1 MGLLLLPLL
10 FLQDIKYQSVDLCPL
25 YAGFTQ
31 SNLTKGINMNAAA
44 VSAVFKERIASH
56 AEHVKKVAHICTTE
70 ETTKQALILP
80 LLDILGFSAFDPN
93 KVRAEYQADFPGAKS
108 GERVDYAL
116 FCNGAPVM
124 FIEAKSYT
132 ENLSNHCPQ
141 LSRYFNATPEIA
153 ICAITNGR
161 EWRFF
166 TDLSNKNIM
175 DSEPFLTVDVTML
188 NENDMA
194 QLYQFRHD
202 KFQPDALRSLAEESI
217 YLTAFTESITESLK
231 EVDLDFV
238 RYVAG
243 RANIQRQFTQRYLES
258 IRHIVKQAVQNTV
271 SSMVVSGLSAPK
283 VQEEA
288 APVEKEQEDPTAPII
303 DPENNKIVTTYSE
316 RRLFDLVKSILP
328 DDASIEAKDTES
340 YFSVLVDGK
349 SNRWILRYFDNKQRP
364 SVIFPIELEES
375 DISNIERCGLEV
387 SGNQVIIDTPE
398 NLLRV
403 VWLVIDSYRFCCDD
417 ENFKRKPK

>member
-1 MGLLLLPLL
+1 
-10 FLQDIKYQSVDLCPL
+10 
-25 YAGFTQ
+25 
-31 SNLTKGINMNAAA
+31 MNAAA

-340 YFSVLVDGK
+340 YFGVLVDGK

-387 SGNQVIIDTPE
+387 SGNQVIIDMPE

-403 VWLVIDSYRFCCDD
+403 AWLVIDSYRFCCDD

>member
-1 MGLLLLPLL
+1 
-10 FLQDIKYQSVDLCPL
+10 
-25 YAGFTQ
+25 
-31 SNLTKGINMNAAA
+31 MNAAA
-44 VSAVFKERIASH
+44 VSTVFKERIASH

-340 YFSVLVDGK
+340 YFGVLVDGK

-403 VWLVIDSYRFCCDD
+403 AWLVIDSYRFCCDD

>member
-1 MGLLLLPLL
+1 MGLLFLPLL
-10 FLQDIKYQSVDLCPL
+10 FLQDIKYPSVEFCPL
-25 YAGFTQ
+25 HAGFAQ
-31 SNLTKGINMNAAA
+31 SNLTKGINMNTAA
-44 VSAVFKERIASH
+44 VSALFKERIASH

-116 FCNGAPVM
+116 FCNGVPVM
-124 FIEAKSYT
+124 FIEAKSYS

-141 LSRYFNATPEIA
+141 LSRYFNATPEVA

-288 APVEKEQEDPTAPII
+288 APVEKEQEDPTEPII
-303 DPENNKIVTTYSE
+303 DPENNKIVTTYAE

-340 YFSVLVDGK
+340 YFGVLVDGK

>member
-1 MGLLLLPLL
+1 
-10 FLQDIKYQSVDLCPL
+10 
-25 YAGFTQ
+25 
-31 SNLTKGINMNAAA
+31 MNAAA

-340 YFSVLVDGK
+340 YFGVLVDGK
-349 SNRWILRYFDNKQRP
+349 SNRWILRYFDNKQMP
-364 SVIFPIELEES
+364 SESSLSNLEES

-403 VWLVIDSYRFCCDD
+403 AWLVIDSYRFCCDD

>member
-1 MGLLLLPLL
+1 
-10 FLQDIKYQSVDLCPL
+10 
-25 YAGFTQ
+25 
-31 SNLTKGINMNAAA
+31 MNAAA

-141 LSRYFNATPEIA
+141 LSRYFNATPEVA

-283 VQEEA
+283 VQEET

-303 DPENNKIVTTYSE
+303 DPENNKIVTTYAE

-340 YFSVLVDGK
+340 YFGVLVDGK

>member
-1 MGLLLLPLL
+1 MGLLFLPLL

-31 SNLTKGINMNAAA
+31 SNLTKGINMNTAA

-116 FCNGAPVM
+116 FCNGVPVM
-124 FIEAKSYT
+124 FIEAKSYS

-141 LSRYFNATPEIA
+141 LSRYFNATPEVA
-153 ICAITNGR
+153 ICAITNGQ

-188 NENDMA
+188 NENDVA

-288 APVEKEQEDPTAPII
+288 ASVEKEQEDPTAPII
-303 DPENNKIVTTYSE
+303 DPENNKIVTTYAE

-340 YFSVLVDGK
+340 YFGVLVDGK

-387 SGNQVIIDTPE
+387 SGNQIIIDTPE

>member
-1 MGLLLLPLL
+1 
-10 FLQDIKYQSVDLCPL
+10 
-25 YAGFTQ
+25 
-31 SNLTKGINMNAAA
+31 MNTVA

-116 FCNGAPVM
+116 FCNGVPVM
-124 FIEAKSYT
+124 FIEAKSYS

-141 LSRYFNATPEIA
+141 LSRYFNATPEVA

-175 DSEPFLTVDVTML
+175 DSEPFLTVDITML
-188 NENDMA
+188 NENDVA

-271 SSMVVSGLSAPK
+271 SSMIVSGLSAPK

-288 APVEKEQEDPTAPII
+288 APVETGRQEDPTAPII
-303 DPENNKIVTTYSE
+303 DPENNKIVTTYAE

-340 YFSVLVDGK
+340 YFGVLVDGK

-375 DISNIERCGLEV
+375 DISNIERCELEV

>member
-1 MGLLLLPLL
+1 
-10 FLQDIKYQSVDLCPL
+10 
-25 YAGFTQ
+25 
-31 SNLTKGINMNAAA
+31 MNAAA

-56 AEHVKKVAHICTTE
+56 AEHVKKVAHICTIE

-340 YFSVLVDGK
+340 YFGVLVDGK

-403 VWLVIDSYRFCCDD
+403 AWLVIDSYRFCCDD

>member
-1 MGLLLLPLL
+1 
-10 FLQDIKYQSVDLCPL
+10 
-25 YAGFTQ
+25 
-31 SNLTKGINMNAAA
+31 MNAAA

-141 LSRYFNATPEIA
+141 LSRYFNATPEVA
-153 ICAITNGR
+153 ICAITNGQ

-188 NENDMA
+188 NENDVA

-303 DPENNKIVTTYSE
+303 DPENNKIVTTYAE

-340 YFSVLVDGK
+340 YFGVLVDGK

>member
-1 MGLLLLPLL
+1 MGLLFLPLL
-10 FLQDIKYQSVDLCPL
+10 FLQDIKYPSVEFCPL
-25 YAGFTQ
+25 HAGFAQ
-31 SNLTKGINMNAAA
+31 SNLTKGINMNTAA
-44 VSAVFKERIASH
+44 VSALFKERIASH
-56 AEHVKKVAHICTTE
+56 AEHVKKVAHVCTTE

-141 LSRYFNATPEIA
+141 LSRYFNATPEVA

-166 TDLSNKNIM
+166 TDLTNKNIM
-175 DSEPFLTVDVTML
+175 DSEPFLTVDVTIL
-188 NENDMA
+188 NENDVA

-303 DPENNKIVTTYSE
+303 DPENNKIVTTYAE

-340 YFSVLVDGK
+340 YFGVLVDGK

>member
-1 MGLLLLPLL
+1 
-10 FLQDIKYQSVDLCPL
+10 
-25 YAGFTQ
+25 
-31 SNLTKGINMNAAA
+31 MNAAA

-141 LSRYFNATPEIA
+141 LSRYFNATPEVA

-188 NENDMA
+188 NENDVA

-288 APVEKEQEDPTAPII
+288 TLVEKEQEDPTAPII
-303 DPENNKIVTTYSE
+303 DPENNKIVTTYAE

>member
-1 MGLLLLPLL
+1 
-10 FLQDIKYQSVDLCPL
+10 
-25 YAGFTQ
+25 
-31 SNLTKGINMNAAA
+31 MNTAA

-116 FCNGAPVM
+116 FCNGVPVM

-141 LSRYFNATPEIA
+141 LSRYFNATPEVA

-188 NENDMA
+188 NENDVA

-283 VQEEA
+283 VQEET
-288 APVEKEQEDPTAPII
+288 APVEKGEQEDPTAPII
-303 DPENNKIVTTYSE
+303 DPENNKIVTTYAE

-340 YFSVLVDGK
+340 YFGVLVDGK

-364 SVIFPIELEES
+364 SVTFPIELEES

>member
-1 MGLLLLPLL
+1 
-10 FLQDIKYQSVDLCPL
+10 
-25 YAGFTQ
+25 
-31 SNLTKGINMNAAA
+31 
-44 VSAVFKERIASH
+44 
-56 AEHVKKVAHICTTE
+56 
-70 ETTKQALILP
+70 
-80 LLDILGFSAFDPN
+80 
-93 KVRAEYQADFPGAKS
+93 
-108 GERVDYAL
+108 
-116 FCNGAPVM
+116 
-124 FIEAKSYT
+124 
-132 ENLSNHCPQ
+132 
-141 LSRYFNATPEIA
+141 
-153 ICAITNGR
+153 
-161 EWRFF
+161 
-166 TDLSNKNIM
+166 IM

-340 YFSVLVDGK
+340 YFGVLVDGK

>member
-1 MGLLLLPLL
+1 
-10 FLQDIKYQSVDLCPL
+10 
-25 YAGFTQ
+25 
-31 SNLTKGINMNAAA
+31 MNTAA
-44 VSAVFKERIASH
+44 VSALFKERIASH

-116 FCNGAPVM
+116 FCNGVPVM
-124 FIEAKSYT
+124 FIEAKSYS

-141 LSRYFNATPEIA
+141 LSRYFNATPEVA

-288 APVEKEQEDPTAPII
+288 APVEKEQEDPTEPII
-303 DPENNKIVTTYSE
+303 DPENNKIVTTYAE

-340 YFSVLVDGK
+340 YFGVLVDGK

>member
-1 MGLLLLPLL
+1 M
-10 FLQDIKYQSVDLCPL
+10 KRE
-25 YAGFTQ
+25 FTQ

-56 AEHVKKVAHICTTE
+56 AEHVKKVAHVCTTE

-141 LSRYFNATPEIA
+141 LSRYFNATPEVA

-166 TDLSNKNIM
+166 TDLTNKNIM
-175 DSEPFLTVDVTML
+175 DSEPFLTVDVTIL
-188 NENDMA
+188 NENDVA

-303 DPENNKIVTTYSE
+303 DPENNKIVTTYAE

-340 YFSVLVDGK
+340 YFGVLVDGK

>member
-1 MGLLLLPLL
+1 
-10 FLQDIKYQSVDLCPL
+10 
-25 YAGFTQ
+25 
-31 SNLTKGINMNAAA
+31 MNTAA

-56 AEHVKKVAHICTTE
+56 AEHVKKVAHVCTTE

-116 FCNGAPVM
+116 FCNGVPVM

-141 LSRYFNATPEIA
+141 LSRYFNATPEVA

-166 TDLSNKNIM
+166 TDLTNKNIM
-175 DSEPFLTVDVTML
+175 DSEPFLTVDVTIL
-188 NENDMA
+188 NENDVA

-283 VQEEA
+283 VQEET
-288 APVEKEQEDPTAPII
+288 APVETGEQEDPTAPII
-303 DPENNKIVTTYSE
+303 DPENNKIVTTYAE

-340 YFSVLVDGK
+340 YFGVLVDGK

>member
-1 MGLLLLPLL
+1 
-10 FLQDIKYQSVDLCPL
+10 
-25 YAGFTQ
+25 
-31 SNLTKGINMNAAA
+31 MNTVA

-116 FCNGAPVM
+116 FCNGVPVM
-124 FIEAKSYT
+124 FIEAKSYS
-132 ENLSNHCPQ
+132 ENLSNHCPR
-141 LSRYFNATPEIA
+141 LSRYFNATPEVA

-175 DSEPFLTVDVTML
+175 DSEPFLTVDITML
-188 NENDMA
+188 NENDVA

-271 SSMVVSGLSAPK
+271 SSMIVSGLSAPK

-288 APVEKEQEDPTAPII
+288 APVETGRQEDPTAPII
-303 DPENNKIVTTYSE
+303 DPENNKIVTTYAE

-340 YFSVLVDGK
+340 YFGVLVDGK

>member
-1 MGLLLLPLL
+1 
-10 FLQDIKYQSVDLCPL
+10 
-25 YAGFTQ
+25 
-31 SNLTKGINMNAAA
+31 MNAAA

-116 FCNGAPVM
+116 FCNGVPVM
-124 FIEAKSYT
+124 FIEAKSYS

-141 LSRYFNATPEIA
+141 LSRYFNATPEVA

-175 DSEPFLTVDVTML
+175 DSEPFLTVDITML
-188 NENDMA
+188 NENDVA

-271 SSMVVSGLSAPK
+271 SSMIVSGLSAPK

-288 APVEKEQEDPTAPII
+288 APVETGRQEDPTAPII
-303 DPENNKIVTTYSE
+303 DPENNKIVTTYAE

-340 YFSVLVDGK
+340 YFGVLVDGK

>member
-1 MGLLLLPLL
+1 
-10 FLQDIKYQSVDLCPL
+10 
-25 YAGFTQ
+25 
-31 SNLTKGINMNAAA
+31 MNAAA

-175 DSEPFLTVDVTML
+175 DSEPFLTVDVTIL

-340 YFSVLVDGK
+340 YFGVLVDGK

>member
-1 MGLLLLPLL
+1 MGLLFLPLL
-10 FLQDIKYQSVDLCPL
+10 FLQDIKYPSVEFCPL
-25 YAGFTQ
+25 HAGFAQ
-31 SNLTKGINMNAAA
+31 SNLTKGINMNTAA

-141 LSRYFNATPEIA
+141 LSRYFNATPEVA

-303 DPENNKIVTTYSE
+303 DPENNKIVTTYAE

-340 YFSVLVDGK
+340 YFGVLVDGK

>member
-1 MGLLLLPLL
+1 
-10 FLQDIKYQSVDLCPL
+10 
-25 YAGFTQ
+25 
-31 SNLTKGINMNAAA
+31 MNVAA

-141 LSRYFNATPEIA
+141 LSRYFNATPEVA

-303 DPENNKIVTTYSE
+303 DPENNKIVTTYAE

-340 YFSVLVDGK
+340 YFGVLVDGK

>member
-1 MGLLLLPLL
+1 
-10 FLQDIKYQSVDLCPL
+10 
-25 YAGFTQ
+25 
-31 SNLTKGINMNAAA
+31 MNATA

-175 DSEPFLTVDVTML
+175 DSEPFLTVDVTIL

-340 YFSVLVDGK
+340 YFGVLVDGK

>member
-1 MGLLLLPLL
+1 MGLLFLPLL
-10 FLQDIKYQSVDLCPL
+10 FLQDIKYPSVEFCPL
-25 YAGFTQ
+25 HAGFAQ
-31 SNLTKGINMNAAA
+31 SNLTKGINMNTAA

-141 LSRYFNATPEIA
+141 LSRYFNATPEVA
-153 ICAITNGR
+153 ICAITNGQ

-188 NENDMA
+188 NENDVA

-243 RANIQRQFTQRYLES
+243 RVNIQRQFTQRYLES

-303 DPENNKIVTTYSE
+303 DPENNKIVTTYAE

-340 YFSVLVDGK
+340 YFGVLVDGK

-364 SVIFPIELEES
+364 SVTFPIELEES

>member
-1 MGLLLLPLL
+1 
-10 FLQDIKYQSVDLCPL
+10 
-25 YAGFTQ
+25 
-31 SNLTKGINMNAAA
+31 MNAAA

-258 IRHIVKQAVQNTV
+258 ICHIVKQAVQNTV

-340 YFSVLVDGK
+340 YFGVLVDGK

-403 VWLVIDSYRFCCDD
+403 AWLVIDSYRFCCDD

>member
-1 MGLLLLPLL
+1 MGLLFLPLL

-44 VSAVFKERIASH
+44 VSAVFKEWIASH

-141 LSRYFNATPEIA
+141 LSRYFNATPEVA

-303 DPENNKIVTTYSE
+303 DPENNKIVTTYAE

-340 YFSVLVDGK
+340 YFGVLVDGK

>member
-1 MGLLLLPLL
+1 
-10 FLQDIKYQSVDLCPL
+10 
-25 YAGFTQ
+25 
-31 SNLTKGINMNAAA
+31 MNAAA

-141 LSRYFNATPEIA
+141 LSRYFNATPEVA

-166 TDLSNKNIM
+166 TDLTNKNIM
-175 DSEPFLTVDVTML
+175 DSEPFLTVDVTIL
-188 NENDMA
+188 NENDVA

-303 DPENNKIVTTYSE
+303 DPENNKIVTTYAE

>member
-1 MGLLLLPLL
+1 MGLLFLPLL
-10 FLQDIKYQSVDLCPL
+10 FLQDIKYPSVEFCPL
-25 YAGFTQ
+25 HAGFAQ
-31 SNLTKGINMNAAA
+31 SNLTKGINMNTAA
-44 VSAVFKERIASH
+44 VSVLFKERIASH

-141 LSRYFNATPEIA
+141 LSRYFNATPEVA

-166 TDLSNKNIM
+166 TDLTNKNIM
-175 DSEPFLTVDVTML
+175 DSEPFLTVDVTIL
-188 NENDMA
+188 NENDVA

-303 DPENNKIVTTYSE
+303 DPENNKIVTTYAE

>member
-1 MGLLLLPLL
+1 MKWE
-10 FLQDIKYQSVDLCPL
+10 F
-25 YAGFTQ
+25 AQ
-31 SNLTKGINMNAAA
+31 SNLTKGINMNTAA

-116 FCNGAPVM
+116 FCNGVPVM

-141 LSRYFNATPEIA
+141 LSRYFNATPEVA

-303 DPENNKIVTTYSE
+303 DPENNKIVTTYAE

-340 YFSVLVDGK
+340 YFGVLVDGK

>member
-1 MGLLLLPLL
+1 M
-10 FLQDIKYQSVDLCPL
+10 KRE
-25 YAGFTQ
+25 FTQ

-56 AEHVKKVAHICTTE
+56 AEHVKKVAHVCTTE

-116 FCNGAPVM
+116 FCNGVPVM

-141 LSRYFNATPEIA
+141 LSRYFNATPEVA

-166 TDLSNKNIM
+166 TDLTNKNIM
-175 DSEPFLTVDVTML
+175 DSEPFLTVDVTIL
-188 NENDMA
+188 NENDVA

-288 APVEKEQEDPTAPII
+288 TPVEKEQEDPTAPII
-303 DPENNKIVTTYSE
+303 DPENNKIVTTYAE

-340 YFSVLVDGK
+340 YFGVLVDGK